1 MAVSETLLA
10 LMEPRPLH
18 GYELQQ
24 RYGALLD
31 FRRPLRSGQIYSTLQ
46 RLQRDGL
53 VTVVGVERSGGPD
66 RTLFQVTEV
75 GTDGLERWFF
85 EPGGVQQYLQPD
97 LYAKV
102 VLALLTQRDAARVL
116 DVQRVA
122 HRALMREMTKI
133 KSSPTSGRLDV
144 IAADLAI
151 LHLDADLRWIDS
163 TERRLAN
170 IRRDI
175 EGHAA
180 LIQETDKLR

>member
-1 MAVSETLLA
+1 MAAPETLLA
-10 LMEPRPLH
+10 LMEPRPIH
-18 GYELQQ
+18 GYELHQ
-24 RYGALLD
+24 RYAALLGL
-31 FRRPLRSGQIYSTLQ
+31 RRPLRSGQIYSTLQ

-53 VTVVGVERSGGPD
+53 VTAVGVGRASGPD
-66 RTLFQVTEV
+66 RTFFQVTEA
-75 GTDGLERWFF
+75 GTSGLDRWFF
-85 EPGGVQQYLQPD
+85 EPEGAQHYLQPD

-116 DVQRVA
+116 DVQRAA

-133 KSSPTSGRLDV
+133 KTSSNSGRLEV

-170 IRRDI
+170 IQHDV
-175 EGHAA
+175 ESHAA
-180 LIQETDKLR
+180 LIHDADNK

>member
-1 MAVSETLLA
+1 MAVPETLLA

-24 RYGALLD
+24 CYGALLSL
-31 FRRPLRSGQIYSTLQ
+31 RRPLRSGQIYSTLQ

-66 RTLFQVTEV
+66 RTLFQVTEA
-75 GTDGLERWFF
+75 GTSGIERWFF
-85 EPGGVQQYLQPD
+85 EPEGAQQYLQHD

-102 VLALLTQRDAARVL
+102 ILALLTQRDAARVL
-116 DVQRVA
+116 DVQRVS
-122 HRALMREMTKI
+122 HRALMRQMTKV
-133 KSSPTSGRLDV
+133 KSSPDSGRLEV
-144 IAADLAI
+144 VAADLAI

-170 IRRDI
+170 IRHDV
-175 EGHAA
+175 EACAA
-180 LIQETDKLR
+180 LIQDTSKSK